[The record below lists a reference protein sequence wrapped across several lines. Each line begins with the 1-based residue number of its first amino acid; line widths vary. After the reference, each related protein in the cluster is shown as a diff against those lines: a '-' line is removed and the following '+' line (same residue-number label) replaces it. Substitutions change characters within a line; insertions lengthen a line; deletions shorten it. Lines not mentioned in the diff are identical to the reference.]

1 MRDFF
6 KILLADGLYSEK
18 YHDKTNNIYRV
29 GESMIEFFSADSGDK
44 VRGARRDYLF
54 INECN
59 NVSFETYNQLEVRT
73 KNQIFLDYNPS
84 HEFWVHEYLL
94 NDSIN
99 HRFIKSTYRD
109 NPYLDTNIV
118 KSIESRRTTDPNWW
132 RVFGEGEL
140 GFSESI
146 IFTHWKQCKQVPV
159 GNVVYGLD
167 FGYNHPTVLVKVTE
181 ADGIYYAEQLLYESH
196 LTNQQ
201 LIEKL
206 KILIPNRTADIWAD
220 YSRPEQIREIYL
232 AGFNIKDANKDVKKG
247 IDSVKS
253 KELFIH
259 EGSVEGIKEMR
270 SYSWKKDRND
280 KMLEEP
286 IKANDDFCFIGSTLI
301 TTMNGDVEIKNIKE
315 GDYVLTSNGYKKVLM
330 VHNNGV
336 KIVNKYSMLLDT
348 ILVSLCSTDNHL
360 IKTDNTWTQISQ
372 LELEMMVYHIKHSTE
387 KNISC
392 IKVEDTLPNINTTC
406 TKKYGSSI
414 MAKGKKAIM
423 SIIKMVMLGI
433 IQLITWRKYKENYT
447 YQNTQRKSL
456 RIKSGLNHF
465 MQKVLRHLKS
475 GISQMRAGSGTKN
488 MQGCTTLDNLNMN
501 KDYVNCVK
509 KNTQPKSIIQSSAIQ
524 TAKLKHLEKGDQW
537 KEVVYDLTIEDTH
550 EYFANGVLVH
560 NCDALRYAIHSS
572 TYAKVGFMKPRLS
585 NLGQNNY

>member
-1 MRDFF
+1 MKTTHVFSKLVQADERVVISQGGTSSSKTYSMLQLLYLIAFKKQGVIISIVSETLPHLKRGAMRDFF

-59 NVSFETYNQLEVRT
+59 NVTFETYNQLEVRT

-94 NDSIN
+94 KDSIN
-99 HRFIKSTYRD
+99 HRFIKSTYKD
-109 NPYLDTNIV
+109 NPYLDENIV
-118 KSIESRRTTDPNWW
+118 KSIESRMHIDPNWW

-206 KILIPNRTADIWAD
+206 KVLIPNRTADIWAD

-259 EGSVEGIKEMR
+259 EASVEGIKEMR

-286 IKANDDFCFIGSTLI
+286 IKANDDF
-301 TTMNGDVEIKNIKE
+301 V
-315 GDYVLTSNGYKKVLM
+315 
-330 VHNNGV
+330 
-336 KIVNKYSMLLDT
+336 
-348 ILVSLCSTDNHL
+348 
-360 IKTDNTWTQISQ
+360 
-372 LELEMMVYHIKHSTE
+372 
-387 KNISC
+387 
-392 IKVEDTLPNINTTC
+392 
-406 TKKYGSSI
+406 
-414 MAKGKKAIM
+414 
-423 SIIKMVMLGI
+423 
-433 IQLITWRKYKENYT
+433 
-447 YQNTQRKSL
+447 
-456 RIKSGLNHF
+456 
-465 MQKVLRHLKS
+465 
-475 GISQMRAGSGTKN
+475 
-488 MQGCTTLDNLNMN
+488 
-501 KDYVNCVK
+501 
-509 KNTQPKSIIQSSAIQ
+509 
-524 TAKLKHLEKGDQW
+524 
-537 KEVVYDLTIEDTH
+537 
-550 EYFANGVLVH
+550 
-560 NCDALRYAIHSS
+560 DALRYAIHSS